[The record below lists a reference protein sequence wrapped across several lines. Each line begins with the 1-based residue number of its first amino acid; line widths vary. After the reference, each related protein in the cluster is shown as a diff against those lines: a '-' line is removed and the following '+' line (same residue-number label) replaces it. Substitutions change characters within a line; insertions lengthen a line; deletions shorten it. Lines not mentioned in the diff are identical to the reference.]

1 MNPKDATPHG
11 TAQGGSPSA
20 GSVIARAASLVMLAY
35 IISNLVGVV
44 RGMVITQAFGTSAE
58 LDSFNAANRVTEL
71 LFNLMAGGALGSAF
85 IPTFTGFLTRD
96 DRRGAWRLAS
106 GVVQVVLAVLVAVSV
121 LVWIFAPVLVS
132 RGLFLLVP
140 DSDPVQ
146 LDLTVRLL
154 RIMLPTVMN
163 GTWPSLR

>member
-1 MNPKDATPHG
+1 MNPEDATPHG

-71 LFNLMAGGALGSAF
+71 LFNLMAGGALG
-85 IPTFTGFLTRD
+85 
-96 DRRGAWRLAS
+96 
-106 GVVQVVLAVLVAVSV
+106 QQ
-121 LVWIFAPVLVS
+121 S
-132 RGLFLLVP
+132 RKL
-140 DSDPVQ
+140 
-146 LDLTVRLL
+146 
-154 RIMLPTVMN
+154 
-163 GTWPSLR
+163 